1 MMNHDWNADLLL
13 TQHFDTPIRFY
24 LHEGRIDLTDI
35 KMHIHD
41 RIHGVDSAGKHHLL
55 HKEETLFAFPV
66 EKMPDVRSHVKIFG
80 PVKNLKLNRKSAT
93 QNRYC
98 VDDVKLESVVG
109 DNIAVV
115 TRGGH
120 VIHGELQTFD
130 KYHLFMRV
138 GKEIVL
144 IYRNGLFGFK
154 EEVYDALRQNQ
165 NLHELHKRRKK
176 WVEANQENNFEE
188 GIKHLLTDL
197 YPDDAHFIYELLQNA
212 EDAGASK
219 VRFVLNKDGA
229 IFEHNGNRLFS
240 LKDVEAITSIG
251 FSTKKDDPTSIGKF
265 GIGFKAVF
273 AYTATPEIESGE
285 FHFRIRDIVVPDTEG
300 LFPGTLGEEKTRFV
314 FPFDNPKKPPEKARA
329 EIEKNLRELNE
340 NTLLFLSN
348 ICKIEYRLPD
358 STIGSLER
366 REIANDENRIEIYV
380 TRPRDQ
386 TPKPNQYLRFT
397 KDVNIQ
403 DEDGKPKPCRIA
415 VAFGM
420 GKSEGGGWKITPLS
434 PGQVSIYFP
443 AVKETS
449 KLRFHLHAPFA
460 STVARDSVRDCPAND
475 ELRDHLAD
483 LVAESMHVIRDN
495 NWLDVD
501 FLAILPNDRDSLV
514 HFYFPIQKRLIGEF
528 NKKKLVPMKHGGYA
542 PGAGCYRGSRTLSDL
557 INDKDLATLLEKDRN
572 QLLWIANPP
581 QINQPEDNFLSMLGI
596 SRWNTENLIE
606 TMDTNEKVT
615 EWLKN
620 KPDAWH
626 QQLYAFLDDEAYL
639 CSDIRI
645 VRCSIGGGEYEYRVG
660 SDCHFPDNNVEL
672 DEGHNEKF
680 HYVAKGVYSSEKNKT
695 QQKKARSFLEE
706 IGVREVDEAERIKV
720 ILSQRYQDPD
730 TSIVSKLHEEDI
742 RKFLTLHEEDMKR
755 FIAFVESEPD
765 KAALFTGY
773 NIFNTSGGNWSTSL
787 IFLDSPY
794 LETGLNAYY
803 EEDDY
808 WEFIDEENVDPY
820 FALDYEEFDIDP
832 KKIGKFAEALGART
846 QLEAKKQII
855 PEDHPEWNN
864 HLGQGSGHWRPDTG
878 INEDYRIPEFQ
889 ILVANPSIVRSKLFW
904 QTMCSLPE
912 SCLKAQFRWNQ
923 SNPLNKGHSSL
934 VHELRKAEWVPQKN
948 GGSISFVRP
957 CNALKDYL
965 PGGFPYDTEHKWLKA
980 IEFGKIVKERTFE
993 NTLKIAKQN
1002 ALNQSAKELGFGS
1015 ADEAGK
1021 AVEILNLLKSQ
1032 GKSPDEL
1039 LEKNRAQERR
1049 MERLIIDLSEAEE
1062 KRSEIR
1068 AKSIRTTRSK
1078 IDPNTALRAQYTT
1091 HDNKM
1096 PCQMC
1101 SKEMPFKKRNSEE
1114 DYFEAVE
1121 ALGKGYFFKEH
1132 EAQYLALCPECA
1144 AEYKEYVKKD
1154 PKARETFHDALKNS
1168 DSPQIHLESHGRTI
1182 RVWFEDK
1189 HWQDL
1194 KTVLY
1199 FYENVYNPDESD

>member
-1 MMNHDWNADLLL
+1 MNHDWNADLLL
-13 TQHFDTPIRFY
+13 TQRFDTPIRFY
-24 LHEGRIDLTDI
+24 LHESSVDLTNI
-35 KMHIHD
+35 KAHIYH
-41 RIHGVDSAGKHHLL
+41 RINGIDSKGKYRLL
-55 HKEETLFAFPV
+55 HKDDILFAIPV
-66 EKMPDVRSHVKIFG
+66 EKIVDVKDHVKMF
-80 PVKNLKLNRKSAT
+80 PAVKNLKLNRKSVT
-93 QNRYC
+93 QHLF
-98 VDDVKLESVVG
+98 DVGDGELESVIG
-109 DNIAVV
+109 NDIAIV
-115 TRGGH
+115 TRRGH
-120 VIHGELQTFD
+120 IVRGELQAFD

-154 EEVYDALRQNQ
+154 EEIDENLRRNQ
-165 NLHELHKRRKK
+165 SLNELHKRRTK
-176 WVEANQENNFEE
+176 WVEANRENSFEE

-212 EDAGASK
+212 EDAGASS
-219 VRFVLNKDGA
+219 VRFILNKDSA

-240 LKDVEAITSIG
+240 LKDVDAITSIG

-285 FHFRIRDIVVPDTEG
+285 FHFRIRDIVVPDTKG

-314 FPFDNPKKPPEKARA
+314 FPFDNPKKTPEKARA

-380 TRPRDQ
+380 TRPTDQ

-403 DEDGKPKPCRIA
+403 DEDGEPKHCRIA

-420 GKSEGGGWKITPLS
+420 GKSEGDGWKITPLS
-434 PGQVSIYFP
+434 SGQVSIYFP

-495 NWLDVD
+495 NWLDVE
-501 FLAILPNDRDSLV
+501 FLAILPNDRDNLRP
-514 HFYFPIQKRLIGEF
+514 FYLPIQEQLIEEF
-528 NKKKLVPMKHGGYA
+528 NEKKLVPMKQGGHA
-542 PGAGCYRGSRTLSDL
+542 SAAGCYRGSRALSDL
-557 INDKDLATLLEKDRN
+557 IDDKDLATLLEKDHN

-581 QINQPEDNFLSMLGI
+581 QINQPEDNFLSMLRI
-596 SRWNTENLIE
+596 SRWTTENLIE
-606 TMDTNEKVT
+606 TLDTNEKVT

-645 VRCSIGGGEYEYRVG
+645 VRCSIGGGKYEYRVG
-660 SDCHFPDNNVEL
+660 SDCHFPDNNAEL
-672 DEGHNEKF
+672 DEEHNEKF
-680 HYVAKGVYSSEKNKT
+680 HYVTKGVYSSEKNKT

-720 ILSQRYQDPD
+720 ILKQRYEDPD
-730 TSIVSKLHEEDI
+730 TSIVSKLREEDI
-742 RKFLTLHEEDMKR
+742 GRFLTLHEEDMKR
-755 FIAFVESEPD
+755 FIALVEREPD
-765 KAALFTGY
+765 KAALFKGY
-773 NIFNTSGGNWSTSL
+773 NIFNTPGGNWSTSF

-803 EEDDY
+803 EDDKY
-808 WEFIDEENVDPY
+808 WEFIDENNIDPY
-820 FALDYEEFDIDP
+820 FALDYAEFNIDP
-832 KKIGKFAEALGART
+832 KKIGKFAKALGART

-855 PEDHPEWNN
+855 PENHPESNN
-864 HLGQGSGHWRPDTG
+864 HLCTGTGKWTDTG
-878 INEDYRIPEFQ
+878 IDEDYSIPEFQ
-889 ILVANPSIVRSKLFW
+889 ILLASPSVVKSKLFW
-904 QTMCSLPE
+904 QTMCSVPE

-948 GGSISFVRP
+948 GDSISFVRP

-965 PGGFPYDTEHKWLKA
+965 PGGFPYDTEHKWLEA
-980 IEFGKIVKERTFE
+980 IEFGKIVKEQTFE

-1002 ALNQSAKELGFGS
+1002 ARNQSAKELGFGS
-1015 ADEAGK
+1015 ADEAEK
-1021 AVEILNLLKSQ
+1021 AAKILNLLKNQ
-1032 GKSPDEL
+1032 GRSPDEL
-1039 LEKNRAQERR
+1039 LEKSKAQERR

-1068 AKSIRTTRSK
+1068 AKSIRATRSK

-1091 HDNKM
+1091 HDNRM
-1096 PCQMC
+1096 RCQMC
-1101 SKEMPFKKRNSEE
+1101 SKEMPFRKRNNDE

-1154 PKARETFHDALKNS
+1154 PKARETFHNALKNS
-1168 DSPQIHLESHGRTI
+1168 DNPQIHLESHGRTI
-1182 RVWFEDK
+1182 RIWFEDK

-1199 FYENVYNPDESD
+1199 FYENVYNPDESN